1 VSKLEVTRVLT
12 INLTRKLTNEQWII
26 LNHLT
31 YSASKLWN
39 IANYQIMQGIIKI
52 TELEK
57 KLKTNFWYKN
67 LHSQSAQAVLQ
78 KLKIAWLNYFK
89 LHTKRPKYQPKDGHY
104 PVKWKKDG
112 FKIIGNK
119 LRLSLSKQTKNY
131 LKEKHGIESKFLWV
145 EFRQNSKNF
154 ATRSEATMPKTL
166 PLDAMQVKEVE
177 IVPHDIYG
185 QRFYVLHLIYKKEVK
200 PKKPKK
206 EKVMTIDLGVRN
218 LATTAIQGEKQ
229 PPIFDGKILLSKLRW
244 FAKEIAR
251 IKSEIA
257 KQELKNC
264 KRLSRLAVKERNYVN
279 DYIHKISRWI
289 VDLAKE
295 KGVSKIVIGELNK
308 GITKID
314 IGDRVNQ
321 QLHRIPFGKL
331 IKRITYK
338 AEEGGIT
345 VELVDESYTS
355 QKCSVCGIIKKS
367 NRKYRGLYV
376 CSKCGTVI
384 NADINGARNILLK
397 VVPNP
402 ERDRDS
408 GLGNPWR
415 VRIIPSLS

>member
-1 VSKLEVTRVLT
+1 MEVTRVLT
-12 INLTRKLTNEQWII
+12 INLTRKLTGEQWII

-39 IANYQIMQGIIKI
+39 VANYQVMQGNIKI
-52 TELEK
+52 NELEK

-67 LHSQSAQAVLQ
+67 LHSQSAQGVLQ
-78 KLKIAWLNYFK
+78 KLKIAWLNCFK
-89 LHTKRPKYQPKDGHY
+89 QHTKRPRFQPKDGHY

-119 LRLSLSKQTKNY
+119 LRLSLSKQTRQY

-145 EFRQNSKNF
+145 ELS
-154 ATRSEATMPKTL
+154 KTL

-185 QRFYVLHLIYKKEVK
+185 QRFYVLHLIYKKEVN
-200 PKKPKK
+200 PEKPKK
-206 EKVMTIDLGVRN
+206 EKVMAVDLGVKN
-218 LATTAIQGEKQ
+218 LATTVIQGEKQ
-229 PPIFDGKILLSKLRW
+229 PLIFDGKILLSKLRW

-251 IKSEIA
+251 VKSQIA
-257 KQELKNC
+257 EQGLKTC
-264 KRLSRLAVKERNYVN
+264 KRLSKLAVKERNYVN

-289 VDLAKE
+289 VNLAKE
-295 KGVSKIVIGELNK
+295 KRVSKIVIGNLTNNFPN
-308 GITKID
+308 ID
-314 IGDRVNQ
+314 IGRKNNEKF
-321 QLHRIPFGKL
+321 HKIPFGKL
-331 IKRITYK
+331 IHRVTYK
-338 AEEGGIT
+338 AEEEGIS

-355 QKCSVCGIIKKS
+355 QKCSVCGVIKKS

-376 CSKCGTVI
+376 CSECGAVI
-384 NADINGARNILLK
+384 NADVNGARNILFS

-415 VRIIPSLS
+415 VRIISSLS

>member
-1 VSKLEVTRVLT
+1 MEVTRVLT
-12 INLTRKLTNEQWII
+12 INLTRKLTDEQWII

-31 YSASKLWN
+31 YSSSKLWN
-39 IANYQIMQGIIKI
+39 VANYQVMQGNIKI
-52 TELEK
+52 NELEK

-89 LHTKRPKYQPKDGHY
+89 QHTKRPRFQPKNGHY

-119 LRLSLSKQTKNY
+119 LRLSLSKQTRQY

-145 EFRQNSKNF
+145 ELS
-154 ATRSEATMPKTL
+154 KTL

-185 QRFYVLHLIYKKEVK
+185 QRFYVLHLIYKKEVN
-200 PKKPKK
+200 PKKPKE
-206 EKVMTIDLGVRN
+206 EKVMGIDLGVKN
-218 LATTAIQGEKQ
+218 LATTVIQGEKQ
-229 PPIFDGKILLSKLRW
+229 PLIFDGKILLSKLRW

-251 IKSEIA
+251 VKSQIA
-257 KQELKNC
+257 EQGLKTC
-264 KRLSRLAVKERNYVN
+264 KRLSKLAVKERNYVN

-289 VDLAKE
+289 VNLAKE
-295 KGVSKIVIGELNK
+295 KGVSKIVIGNLTNNFSN
-308 GITKID
+308 ID
-314 IGDRVNQ
+314 IGRKNNEKF
-321 QLHRIPFGKL
+321 HKIPFRKL
-331 IKRITYK
+331 IHRITYK
-338 AEEGGIT
+338 SEEEGIS

-355 QKCSVCGIIKKS
+355 QKCSVCGVIKKS

-376 CSKCGTVI
+376 CSECGAVI
-384 NADINGARNILLK
+384 NADVNGARNILFS

-402 ERDRDS
+402 EW
-408 GLGNPWR
+408 GLNEILADF
-415 VRIIPSLS
+415 VALASLR